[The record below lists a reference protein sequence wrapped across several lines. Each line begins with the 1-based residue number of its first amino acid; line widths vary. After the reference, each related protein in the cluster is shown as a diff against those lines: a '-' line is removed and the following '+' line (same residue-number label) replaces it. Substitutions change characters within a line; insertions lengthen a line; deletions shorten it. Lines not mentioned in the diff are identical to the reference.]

1 MGRKIHKIIWT
12 IESLKKGFE
21 RFRSESGHYPSALEI
36 DSCPYLCTS
45 RNIQLRFGG
54 LLKLRQL
61 LGIEDISYAL
71 GEHRKRIWVDAGK
84 VSLDSE
90 KEISNFLIDR
100 YGEICVHEEKKYG
113 NGRSRVDFFVYAKE
127 TFAVEVFNTYTI
139 HGITGN
145 LTSKLKK
152 YGDFPHKLFFVITG
166 GDFNQNDIDRIL
178 SRRKKRVLGK
188 NMKCLCVKS
197 FKEQCLNNI
206 KPLEVYLKLDLGK

>member
-1 MGRKIHKIIWT
+1 MARPKGKT
-12 IESLKKGFE
+12 YTLQVLKDGFE
-21 RFRSESGHYPSALEI
+21 RFLSENGHYPSALEI

-45 RNIQLRFGG
+45 RHIQFKFGG

-61 LGIEDISYAL
+61 LDINDSNYAL
-71 GEHRKRIWVDAGK
+71 GEHRKRIWADAGR

-113 NGRSRVDFFVYAKE
+113 TGRSRVDFFIYAKE

-152 YGDFPHKLFFVITG
+152 YSDFPHKLFFVVTG
-166 GDFNQNDIDRIL
+166 GDFRQEDIDRIL
-178 SRRKKRVLGK
+178 ARRKKRVLGI
-188 NMKCLCVKS
+188 NMECFCVKS
-197 FKEQCLNNI
+197 FQEYCLNNI
-206 KPLEVYLKLDLGK
+206 KPLEVYLKLGLSK